1 MRYGGMLSGRDYLL
15 QISEY
20 NTATSSFYCP
30 TAPDRQLI
38 DWHYNYYP
46 SVNNW
51 YYYEAFYIKSY
62 TRFRSVQLLHTTTT
76 VSDY

>member
-1 MRYGGMLSGRDYLL
+1 MLAGRDYML

-20 NTATSSFYCP
+20 NTATSSFYLP
-30 TAPDRQLI
+30 TSPDRQLI

-46 SVNNW
+46 TIHNW
-51 YYYEAFYIKSY
+51 YYREVFYIKSY